1 MSRHDKS
8 FSISRSATAGSTTA
22 IVLVGGP
29 SRGTRFRP
37 LSLETP
43 KPLFPIA
50 GKPIIWHHLK
60 ALSALQ
66 TVKEVLLIGFYEEH
80 VFRSFIR
87 QAEMEFSSFQV
98 KYLREYQSLG
108 TAGGL
113 YLFRDAILRSSPKQI
128 IVMHADICCSFPL
141 QEMLAIHMT
150 KDNAIATIL
159 GTKVAADVAS
169 NFGCIVQDPQTNE
182 VLHYVEKPESQISNM
197 INCGVYVFDASVF
210 ATIKQAM
217 QRKEDEAQVELDPLH
232 EQDDKLRL
240 EQDVLSPLSQTK
252 RMYVFET
259 KGFWR
264 QIKTAGSAVPAN
276 ALYLTRAEQ
285 NEPGSQ
291 RPQQQCDVIG
301 PVYVHPSAQIDPS
314 ARLGPNVSIG
324 ANVRIGPGVR
334 VKDAI
339 VLDNVDLRANSCVLH
354 SIIGHESRVG
364 AWARVE
370 GTPTAPSQHNTTVL
384 RNGVKVQS
392 ISVIAHQVIVGEEVR
407 VSNCVCLPHKE
418 LKGPA
423 QYVGEVVM

>member
-1 MSRHDKS
+1 M
-8 FSISRSATAGSTTA
+8 I
-22 IVLVGGP
+22 
-29 SRGTRFRP
+29 GTRFRP
-37 LSLETP
+37 LSLDMP

-60 ALSALQ
+60 ALSQLES
-66 TVKEVLLIGFYEEH
+66 VKDVLLIGFYEEH

-87 QAEMEFSSFQV
+87 QAEMEFPMFAI

-113 YLFRDAILRSSPKQI
+113 YLFRDAILRNGPKQI

-141 QEMLAIHMT
+141 QEMLNMHMT
-150 KDNAIATIL
+150 KDAIATIL
-159 GTKVAADVAS
+159 GTKVAPDVAT
-169 NFGCIVQDPQTNE
+169 NFGCIVQDPQSNE

-197 INCGVYVFDASVF
+197 INCGVYIFDESVF
-210 ATIKQAM
+210 GIVRQAM
-217 QRKEDEAQVELDPLH
+217 QAKEDDSKLVLDPDYD
-232 EQDDKLRL
+232 QDDKLRL
-240 EQDVLSPLSQTK
+240 EQDVLTPLSQTK
-252 RMYVFET
+252 RMFVYET

-291 RPQQQCDVIG
+291 RPQQTCDAIA
-301 PVYVHPSAQIDPS
+301 PVYVHPSAQIDPT

-324 ANVRIGPGVR
+324 ANVRIGAGVR

-339 VLDNVDLRANSCVLH
+339 ILDNVDLRANSCVLH
-354 SIIGHESRVG
+354 SIIGQESRVG

-384 RNGVKVQS
+384 RNGIKVQS

-407 VSNCVCLPHKE
+407 VSNSICLPHKE
-418 LKGPA
+418 LKGA
-423 QYVGEVVM
+423 SYVGEVVM